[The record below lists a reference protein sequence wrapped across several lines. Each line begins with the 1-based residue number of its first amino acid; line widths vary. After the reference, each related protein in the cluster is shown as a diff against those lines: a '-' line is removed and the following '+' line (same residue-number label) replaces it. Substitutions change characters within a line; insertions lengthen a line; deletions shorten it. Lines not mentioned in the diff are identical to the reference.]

1 MQAYVTE
8 KLFFELGIFFLIA
21 SCTIDTQ
28 PANQPVPES
37 DIERLVEG
45 KQEEEN
51 IDEEDMDMDC
61 DDDDDDDDDVI
72 YPLSPQEEYSTE
84 QETESES
91 DMSATETDE
100 AKDQRCITF
109 FLHNTF
115 VRNNVGAQQCIT
127 TLTCVM

>member
-1 MQAYVTE
+1 MY
-8 KLFFELGIFFLIA
+8 
-21 SCTIDTQ
+21 TQ

-37 DIERLVEG
+37 DIEQIVEG

-61 DDDDDDDDDVI
+61 DDDDDDVI
-72 YPLSPQEEYSTE
+72 YPSSPQEEYSTE

-115 VRNNVGAQQCIT
+115 VKNNVGAQQRTT